1 MWNIKKGFL
10 SSAINNPGYY
20 IDILEEVLLK
30 IFLQMVPGSLI
41 FNLWNDHQLSSY
53 KKEGIKSWFYPSVV
67 TLILGGKK
75 PVVTPSLDL

>member
-41 FNLWNDHQLSSY
+41 FNL
-53 KKEGIKSWFYPSVV
+53 
-67 TLILGGKK
+67 
-75 PVVTPSLDL
+75 